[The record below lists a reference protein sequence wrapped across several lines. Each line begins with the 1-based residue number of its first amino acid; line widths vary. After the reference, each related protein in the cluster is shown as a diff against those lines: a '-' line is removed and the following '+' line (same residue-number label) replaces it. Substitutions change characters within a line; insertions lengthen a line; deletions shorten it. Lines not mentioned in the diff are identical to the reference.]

1 MQHDI
6 LFIRLGTGL
15 PQWLKVCLLLQETR
29 VQSLVQEDSI
39 CHRQLSP
46 CATNTEACCALEP
59 VLRNQRSPHTTIRQ
73 WPLLALT
80 RESPCTAPKT

>member
-46 CATNTEACCALEP
+46 CATNTEACLRSGACAPQSEKP
-59 VLRNQRSPHTTIRQ
+59 AHHN
-73 WPLLALT
+73 
-80 RESPCTAPKT
+80 